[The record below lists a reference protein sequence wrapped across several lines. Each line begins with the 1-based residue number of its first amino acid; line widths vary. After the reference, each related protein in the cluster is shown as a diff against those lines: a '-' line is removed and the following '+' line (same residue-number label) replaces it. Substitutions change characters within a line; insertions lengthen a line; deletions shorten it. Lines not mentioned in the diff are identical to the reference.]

1 MPLNTSGK
9 KHWSHVW
16 RHFALDSLIW
26 LAAFIAATV
35 IRFSGDDSPDAI
47 AIAILRYAP
56 GLLAGSLTVASVCY
70 LFSLYSRHGPHSN
83 HRRRYLLVLGAV
95 LIASLATLT
104 YGSVDFSA
112 RIGRGVLVVALPAA
126 TMLLLWH
133 HHYLR
138 LQSSAFQEK
147 LLLIAACEE
156 DLMDVKRFSAMD
168 QNHSILV
175 GIVTAPDFHLPD
187 VDSIATLGTT
197 LDLKQIVNDHH
208 IDSVLATAHNLQDS
222 DIATSIRSLR
232 YSGISVTN
240 LVTLCEEVYQA
251 VPLSLVDAS
260 WLLSASSQPDWVYI
274 RRFKRIF
281 DILTASFFLITLSP
295 FLLAGMLAV
304 RLGSRGPIFY
314 SQVRSGRFG
323 REFKVTKLRTM
334 KVDAEKGGAQWSS
347 KDDERITLVGKF
359 LRLTRIDEIPQLWC
373 ILTGQMSFVG
383 PRPERPEFV
392 EQLTMEIPFYNERLL
407 IQPGLTGWAQVNYP
421 YGASVEDAA
430 RKLEYDL
437 YYMKHMGVV
446 LDLFIL
452 LDTVK
457 TILRGGTSQS
467 RGEQL
472 AKFLDN
478 LNRL

>member
-1 MPLNTSGK
+1 MPFNTSGK

-26 LAAFIAATV
+26 LAAFVTATV
-35 IRFSGDDSPDAI
+35 LRFAGDDSPDAI
-47 AIAILRYAP
+47 TIALLQYAP
-56 GLLAGSLTVASVCY
+56 GLLAGSLTISSVCY

-83 HRRRYLLVLGAV
+83 HHRRYLLVFGAILV
-95 LIASLATLT
+95 ASLATLS

-112 RIGRGVLVVALPAA
+112 RIGRGVLVVALPSA
-126 TMLLLWH
+126 TIFLLWH

-147 LLLIAACEE
+147 LLLIANCKE
-156 DLMDVKRFSAMD
+156 DLIDVKRFSAMD
-168 QNHSILV
+168 QKHSVLV
-175 GIVTAPDFHLPD
+175 GIVTAAGFKIPSDFE
-187 VDSIATLGTT
+187 TLGSMAN
-197 LDLKQIVNDHH
+197 LAQIVNDRH
-208 IDSVLATAHNLQDS
+208 IDCVLATAHNLQD
-222 DIATSIRSLR
+222 DNIATSIRSLR
-232 YSGISVTN
+232 YSGVSVTN

-251 VPLSLVDAS
+251 VPLSLVDSS
-260 WLLSASSQPDWVYI
+260 WLLSASSQPDWIYI

-281 DILTASFFLITLSP
+281 DVLTASFFLIALSP
-295 FLLAGMLAV
+295 FLLAGMAAV
-304 RLGSRGPIFY
+304 RMGSRGPVFY
-314 SQVRSGRFG
+314 SQIRSGRFG
-323 REFKVTKLRTM
+323 RHFKVTKLRTM
-334 KVDAEKGGAQWSS
+334 KIDAEKGGVQWSS
-347 KDDERITLVGKF
+347 KNDERITLVGKF

-373 ILTGQMSFVG
+373 ILSGQMSFVG

-392 EQLTMEIPFYNERLL
+392 EQLAKEIPYFNERLL

-421 YGASVEDAA
+421 YGASVGDAA

-437 YYMKHMGVV
+437 YYMKHMSVV

-457 TILRGGTSQS
+457 TILRGGTSAS

-472 AKFLDN
+472 ADFLDK
-478 LNRL
+478 LEKL